1 MKTYSLK
8 KEDVSRKWFVIDV
21 SDKILG
27 RVATKIADRIR
38 GKDKPTFT
46 PHTDGGDYVIVIN
59 ASKIKVSGQKYTD
72 KKYYK
77 HSLYPGGL
85 KTKSFKALRGQL
97 PWPADGRVISKFGR
111 QWNPKLKTTT
121 ENPGIDI
128 KGKPGSSIRTVL
140 GGVVTTITYIRGY
153 GTTIIVDH
161 GGRFYTVYS
170 HVTNIQTNVDSQVRN
185 GDVIA
190 YMGDTGSING
200 SKLHFEIWGK
210 GQKLDPEKWLRKK

>member
-46 PHTDGGDYVIVIN
+46 PHTDGGDYVIVVN
-59 ASKIKVSGQKYTD
+59 AAKIKVSGQKYTD

-85 KTKSFKALRGQL
+85 KTKSFKDLVNDSPERIIEEAVKGML
-97 PWPADGRVISKFGR
+97 PKNKLGKSMIKKLKVFSGPDHDHES
-111 QWNPKLKTTT
+111 QQPTEWNP
-121 ENPGIDI
+121 I
-128 KGKPGSSIRTVL
+128 
-140 GGVVTTITYIRGY
+140 
-153 GTTIIVDH
+153 
-161 GGRFYTVYS
+161 
-170 HVTNIQTNVDSQVRN
+170 
-185 GDVIA
+185 
-190 YMGDTGSING
+190 
-200 SKLHFEIWGK
+200 
-210 GQKLDPEKWLRKK
+210 